1 MFSGATSK
9 YKPVAFPAEVGVK
22 NTVPPPG
29 PISPT
34 THEDPSLQD
43 AFKLS
48 TVSRYTNFESDAG
61 VPNSTLKDEEE
72 SVDTVIPEA
81 PMGDTNVLSLRIMTT
96 TDVRDVSYT
105 DSGAVE
111 VSL

>member
-1 MFSGATSK
+1 ML
-9 YKPVAFPAEVGVK
+9 FPAEVGVR
-22 NTVPPPG
+22 NTLPPPG

-48 TVSRYTNFESDAG
+48 TVSRYTNCESDTG

-72 SVDTVIPEA
+72 REDTVIPEA
-81 PMGDTNVLSLRIMTT
+81 PIGDTNVLSLRMITT
-96 TDVRDVSYT
+96 TDVRDESYT